1 MSHPAP
7 LNTDDG
13 PSSTDSSPPNSPGA
27 VFIPPHSPPSTPIN
41 TQPQP
46 RPWGAWAQ
54 QDWRTETFIRGPTYE
69 RTAAHACQHCQHLQ
83 QPHSP
88 PARTNSSCS
97 YRAAVLL
104 CACVCSYLSSKH
116 KIVARQPW
124 MHCHELEVL
133 TSKQRLDNIAG
144 RPNSP
149 LDRLNTEAAVTV
161 PAGLTAL
168 DPFHPSFTLVLTW
181 AVPLKDSDGVYV
193 VIYLRHNKANLPH
206 MADPRATMAARQHGA
221 AIDEKKVS
229 VNQNGEYTD
238 PVLETAARSAFLIA
252 LDRFVKSSNE
262 YRDNHFKFIPRLIEG
277 NFIVKKAIGSKPAL
291 IGTKLKQSYH
301 MNLQKNYLEI
311 DVDVCS
317 SKIAANIFGLVKK
330 VAKELTIDFNFT
342 IEGQDM
348 DTLPEVLIGGGR
360 IIHIDTSKAGRP

>member
-27 VFIPPHSPPSTPIN
+27 VFLPPHEPPSTPIN
-41 TQPQP
+41 TQPQL
-46 RPWGAWAQ
+46 RQWGAWAQ
-54 QDWRTETFIRGPTYE
+54 QDWRTDTFIRGPTY
-69 RTAAHACQHCQHLQ
+69 
-83 QPHSP
+83 
-88 PARTNSSCS
+88 
-97 YRAAVLL
+97 
-104 CACVCSYLSSKH
+104 LSSKH
-116 KIVARQPW
+116 KIAARQPW
-124 MHCHELEVL
+124 MHCQELEVL
-133 TSKQRLDNIAG
+133 SSKQRLDNVAG

-149 LDRLNTEAAVTV
+149 IDKLNADTPV

-168 DPFHPSFTLVLTW
+168 APFHPSFTLVLTW
-181 AVPLKDSDGVYV
+181 AVPLKDSDGLYV
-193 VIYLRHNKANLPH
+193 VIYLRHNKQNLAAMAN
-206 MADPRATMAARQHGA
+206 AQQTMAARKHGA
-221 AIDEKKVS
+221 TIDEKKVS
-229 VNQNGEYTD
+229 VNQQGEYSD
-238 PVLETAARSAFLIA
+238 PALETAARSAFLIA

-262 YRDNHFKFIPRLIEG
+262 YRDNHFKFIPKLVEG

-301 MNLQKNYLEI
+301 INLTKNYMEI

-330 VAKELTIDFNFT
+330 AAKELTIDFNFT
-342 IEGQDM
+342 IEGQDL

-360 IIHIDTSKAGRP
+360 IINIDAKNAARP